1 MGKPDLQHPIATSVK
16 EEENYSSKTGLD
28 AMFLPDSVAV
38 IGATERPGTV
48 GRTVLENLLH
58 PSFKG
63 KVYAVNS
70 RHAEVCG
77 RKAYPKIGDIPQKID
92 LAVIATP
99 APTVPGIIRRMRRCR
114 SEIRGGDLSWIS

>member
-1 MGKPDLQHPIATSVK
+1 MVTGKIGSSYIQDCATSVSEK
-16 EEENYSSKTGLD
+16 EIFSSKTGLD
-28 AMFLPDSVAV
+28 ALFLADSVAV
-38 IGATERPGTV
+38 IGATDRPGTV

-70 RHAEVCG
+70 RHPEVCG
-77 RKAYPKIGDIPQKID
+77 RKAYPKIGDVPQKID

-99 APTVPGIIRRMRRCR
+99 APTVPVLWVVPVG
-114 SEIRGGDLSWIS
+114 S